1 MVLNPLV
8 FYCTLTFRIWY
19 RKVRQGTNLKT
30 STPTENKRTKAGDLD
45 TLSHLGAG
53 LQLHGRRA
61 GEHSKE
67 AG

>member
-8 FYCTLTFRIWY
+8 FHYTLPFRTWY
-19 RKVRQGTNLKT
+19 GKVRQGTNLKT
-30 STPTENKRTKAGDLD
+30 STPTENTRTKAGDLD
-45 TLSHLGAG
+45 TLSHLDAG